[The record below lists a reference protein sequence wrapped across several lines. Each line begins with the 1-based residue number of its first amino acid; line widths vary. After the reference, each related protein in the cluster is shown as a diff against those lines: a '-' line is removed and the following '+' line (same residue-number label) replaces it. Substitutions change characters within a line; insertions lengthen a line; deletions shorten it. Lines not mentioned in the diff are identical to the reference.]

1 MKSNKIF
8 PVDIPL
14 IDIGYK
20 YNYQKALRFNA
31 TEGAR
36 STDPGGPYLSHFPDN
51 YSNVYIRPV
60 VFPRVFVSYLNAYN
74 EIDNHN
80 KICQSGLEQ
89 YRVTHS
95 GYFRLKTTVEL
106 GIRITDGKLLLC
118 NGISDLSR
126 EINFNEVIKLQD
138 SL

>member
-51 YSNVYIRPV
+51 YSNVSIFPV
-60 VFPRVFVSYLNAYN
+60 VCDHMIGRHFNSCN
-74 EIDNHN
+74 IIGNHN
-80 KICQSGLEQ
+80 RIWKSDLVLHK
-89 YRVTHS
+89 YWVTKS
-95 GYFRLKTTVEL
+95 GYFRLATVVVL
-106 GIRITDGKLLLC
+106 GMGITYGKLL
-118 NGISDLSR
+118 
-126 EINFNEVIKLQD
+126 
-138 SL
+138 